1 VVTQLLSPEDALLV
15 EGLRAGDEAAFAAV
29 MRMYGRGMLRVAE
42 MYVSS
47 RAVAEDVVQEAWV
60 GVLRGIGRFEGRSSL
75 KTWLYRIVANTA
87 KTRGVRES
95 RSVPFSSLG
104 EDGDEGTVD
113 ADRFLGSGDRFPG
126 HWAVPPQAWAPE
138 GRLLADETLEVVERA
153 IEKLPPAQ
161 RAVITMRDVQG
172 FTSEEVCNAL
182 DLTETNQRVLLHR
195 ARAKVRGAR
204 GVHAMRL
211 DRELVCQDVV
221 ELVTAYLDDA
231 LLPDDRE
238 RFEEHLVFCDGCQN
252 YLDQM
257 RGTIKAGGRVR
268 VELPADLQEKL
279 LEAFRGWRET

>member
-1 VVTQLLSPEDALLV
+1 MLV

-104 EDGDEGTVD
+104 DDGDEGTVD
-113 ADRFLGSGDRFPG
+113 ADRFLGSGERFPG

-138 GRLLADETLEVVERA
+138 GRLLADETLDVVERA

-161 RAVITMRDVQG
+161 RAVITMRDVEG

-195 ARAKVRGAR
+195 ARAKVRSALEEY
-204 GVHAMRL
+204 MR
-211 DRELVCQDVV
+211 
-221 ELVTAYLDDA
+221 
-231 LLPDDRE
+231 
-238 RFEEHLVFCDGCQN
+238 
-252 YLDQM
+252 
-257 RGTIKAGGRVR
+257 
-268 VELPADLQEKL
+268 
-279 LEAFRGWRET
+279 